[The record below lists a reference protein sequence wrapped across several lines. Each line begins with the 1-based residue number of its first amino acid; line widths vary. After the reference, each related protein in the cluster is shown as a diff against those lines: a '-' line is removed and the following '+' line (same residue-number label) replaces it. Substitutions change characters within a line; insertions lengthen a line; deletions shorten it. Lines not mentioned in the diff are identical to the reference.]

1 MEYDAPRKNNC
12 QGLTGHQRCSRD
24 HRDVIRLKRV
34 AKLATGHTPRRQ
46 HPEYWV
52 NCTIPWFSLA
62 DVWRIRDGEL
72 EYLGDTA
79 EKISELGVAN
89 SAACLLPAG
98 TVIVSRTASVGLSGI
113 LPVPIATTQDSLL
126 DLWSADPDGILAVRL
141 PQHEKRISAADNG
154 LNPQDD
160 LPARHLGVH
169 DAAAA
174 SRRPTRDRGED
185 PSAMMGSAPELERDA
200 PGTLGANHAEG
211 GVPCQREALN

>member
-113 LPVPIATTQDSLL
+113 LPVPMATNQDSLT
-126 DLWSADPDGILAVRL
+126 GFVVR
-141 PQHEKRISAADNG
+141 
-154 LNPQDD
+154 
-160 LPARHLGVH
+160 
-169 DAAAA
+169 
-174 SRRPTRDRGED
+174 
-185 PSAMMGSAPELERDA
+185 GS
-200 PGTLGANHAEG
+200 
-211 GVPCQREALN
+211 